1 MLYLVVKSRI
11 SGKRISKFIIVIALT
26 QNTAPPV
33 KRVAF
38 LLVKFWVSITSETG
52 TSKIEIAEV
61 RAAILNKK
69 KNKIETIIPEVPI
82 ISNKIGR
89 TSKIRLSPDVR
100 RPLASYIFAP

>member
-38 LLVKFWVSITSETG
+38 LLVKF
-52 TSKIEIAEV
+52 
-61 RAAILNKK
+61 
-69 KNKIETIIPEVPI
+69 
-82 ISNKIGR
+82 
-89 TSKIRLSPDVR
+89 
-100 RPLASYIFAP
+100 